1 MDTGDSSSANVAP
14 SSLSASSCLNI
25 WNRILQNPPKATD
38 NFADVKSSKNDL
50 KYFADVKSSK
60 NDLKYFV
67 TKANSG
73 YDSVCR
79 YYLVISLDKDADG
92 NYKDPGTVTNRYK
105 SFSYRPA
112 SGQVVSYINND

>member
-1 MDTGDSSSANVAP
+1 MSPGYPMDTGDSSSPNVAP

-38 NFADVKSSKNDL
+38 N
-50 KYFADVKSSK
+50 FADVKSSK